1 MVKSNE
7 VVLSSLRSLI
17 FRKNIVPSPYDPCI
31 LEVQLKCRLQPSSGL
46 VFPVRAP
53 CLYVGLR
60 PHISYPFSLCYTH
73 FGLTWRIF
81 ILAVVTL

>member
-7 VVLSSLRSLI
+7 VVPSSLGPLI

-31 LEVQLKCRLQPSSGL
+31 LEMQLRCRLQPSSGL

-60 PHISYPFSLCYTH
+60 PHVSHPFNFCYTR
-73 FGLTWRIF
+73 FCLTWRSF
-81 ILAVVTL
+81 ILAAVTL